1 MSRDRAGVDLHP
13 AAEALQQRLGYRFV
27 KPALLHEALTH
38 RSAAYQN
45 AGGRRRSQKT
55 KGAGSNERLEFMGD
69 RVLGLL
75 MAEWLL
81 ERYPDEQEGALG
93 SRLAHLVSRNTLAE
107 IADRFELADYLT
119 VAAHEARVG
128 VQATASVVA
137 DALEAVLGAVFLD
150 GGLDPARK
158 IVRQAWKPMLDA
170 QARPPKDPKTAL
182 QEWVLARGQVLPVYE
197 TIGADGPSH
206 APLFVVEVRAGGQS
220 GEGRAGSKRAAES
233 AAAASL
239 LEKLEGTRHG

>member
-1 MSRDRAGVDLHP
+1 MTTQRTDSVLQPAG
-13 AAEALQQRLGYRFV
+13 EALQRLLGYKFT

-45 AGGRRRSQKT
+45 AGGRRRSQKA
-55 KGAGSNERLEFMGD
+55 KGAGSNERLEFVGD

-93 SRLAHLVSRNTLAE
+93 SRLAHLVSRTTLAE
-107 IADRFELADYLT
+107 IADRFDLAKYLT

-128 VQATASVVA
+128 VQGTASVVA

-158 IVRQAWKPMLDA
+158 IVRHAWKPMLDA
-170 QARPPKDPKTAL
+170 QAKPPKDPKTAL

-206 APLFVVEVRAGGQS
+206 APLFVVEVRAGGKS

-239 LEKLEGTRHG
+239 LEKLEGSQHG